1 MVWDTAGQEEYDRL
15 RPLSYPNTDCVVLV
29 GSIDNPT
36 SLDNIKYKWI
46 KEIRHYC
53 KGVPIVLCAN
63 KIDLYHDERIRQ
75 ELGNNGLTPI
85 NAHELQNA
93 KKELGANVEIMTS
106 AKLGT
111 NVTKMFGLAAG
122 LAEKHQNAASC
133 KSFCQII

>member
-29 GSIDNPT
+29 CSIDNPT
-36 SLDNIKYKWI
+36 SLDNIKNKWI

-63 KIDLYHDERIRQ
+63 KSDLYHDERIRQ
-75 ELGNNGLTPI
+75 ELGNKGLTPI
-85 NAHELQNA
+85 NAYELQNA
-93 KKELGANVEIMTS
+93 KKELEAKIMIMTS
-106 AKLGT
+106 AKQGT

-122 LAEKHQNAASC
+122 LAEKHQNAGSR
-133 KSFCQII
+133 KSSCQII